1 MWGDEDKY
9 VKINQRISFIKI
21 ALMFFFAVSAI
32 FFAGA
37 VCIVIVKLFLFE
49 PFRNFKH

>member
-21 ALMFFFAVSAI
+21 TLMFF
-32 FFAGA
+32 
-37 VCIVIVKLFLFE
+37 CRE
-49 PFRNFKH
+49 RNFFSPAQFAL

>member
-21 ALMFFFAVSAI
+21 ALMFFCREHNLFRRRSLHCNRKT
-32 FFAGA
+32 FF
-37 VCIVIVKLFLFE
+37 I
-49 PFRNFKH
+49 

>member
-21 ALMFFFAVSAI
+21 TLMFFCRKRDLFRRRSLHCNRKT
-32 FFAGA
+32 FF
-37 VCIVIVKLFLFE
+37 I
-49 PFRNFKH
+49 

>member
-9 VKINQRISFIKI
+9 VKINQRTSFIKI
-21 ALMFFFAVSAI
+21 TLMFFCRERNL
-32 FFAGA
+32 FAGA

>member
-21 ALMFFFAVSAI
+21 TLMFFCRECKLCE
-32 FFAGA
+32 GA

>member
-21 ALMFFFAVSAI
+21 TLMFF
-32 FFAGA
+32 
-37 VCIVIVKLFLFE
+37 CRE
-49 PFRNFKH
+49 RNFFRRRSLHCNRKTFFIWAIQEF